1 MKRVYIFKDGVQQEA
16 QLQRKVW
23 LTLSAGIRNWKHTG
37 CFGRSSASLWERKN
51 LSPIR
56 RRRSRLRE
64 NLEWSDRR
72 CL

>member
-1 MKRVYIFKDGVQQEA
+1 MKRVYIFKDGVQQGSTATKE
-16 QLQRKVW
+16 
-23 LTLSAGIRNWKHTG
+23 SAVNLIRRYQKLETH
-37 CFGRSSASLWERKN
+37 RMLRAERKN

>member
-1 MKRVYIFKDGVQQEA
+1 MKRVYIFKDGVQQGSTATKE
-16 QLQRKVW
+16 
-23 LTLSAGIRNWKHTG
+23 SAVNLIRRYQKLETHQML
-37 CFGRSSASLWERKN
+37 RAELASLWERKN
-51 LSPIR
+51 LSPIH